1 MIPPIIYHQGLQD
14 YRTTWQAMLAL
25 TKSRT
30 MESQDELWIVE
41 HPPVYTFGLNVKPE
55 HLLKETDIEIVKS
68 DRGGQITYHAPG
80 QLIIYTLL
88 DLKRLKLDIRKLVTL
103 LEQAMIDAL
112 GEYGL
117 KAFAKKEAPGV
128 YIDEKK
134 IGSIGLRVKNNRC
147 YHGLSLNN
155 SIDLTPFNHIN
166 PCGYQD
172 LKMTKLEDFN
182 IHIHNHELAIPLLH
196 SLLSAIKS

>member
-1 MIPPIIYHQGLQD
+1 MQPIIHHQGLQD

-25 TKSRT
+25 TKNRT
-30 MESQDELWIVE
+30 VASHDELWIVE

-55 HLLKETDIEIVKS
+55 HLLKETNIAVVKS

-88 DLKRLKLDIRKLVTL
+88 DLKRLDMNIRELVTL

-117 KAFAKKEAPGV
+117 KAVAKEAAPGV

-134 IGSIGLRVKNNRC
+134 IGSIGLRVKNNCC

-155 SIDLTPFNHIN
+155 SMDLTPFNHIN

-172 LKMTKLEDFN
+172 LQMTKLEDFN
-182 IHIHNHELAIPLLH
+182 IHIDNHELAIPLLH

>member
-1 MIPPIIYHQGLQD
+1 
-14 YRTTWQAMLAL
+14 
-25 TKSRT
+25 
-30 MESQDELWIVE
+30 ELWVVE
-41 HPPVYTFGLNVKPE
+41 HPPVYTFGLQVKPE
-55 HLLKETDIEIVKS
+55 HLLKKTKIAVIKS

-88 DLKRLKLDIRKLVTL
+88 DLKRLDINIRELVTL
-103 LEQAMIDAL
+103 LEQSMLQVL

-117 KAFAKKEAPGV
+117 KAYAKKAAPGV

-134 IGSIGLRVKNNRC
+134 IGSIGLRVKKNCC

-172 LKMTKLEDFN
+172 LKMTKIEDFN
-182 IHIHNHELAIPLLH
+182 IHIDTLELAIPLLH
-196 SLLSAIKS
+196 VLLSAIKS